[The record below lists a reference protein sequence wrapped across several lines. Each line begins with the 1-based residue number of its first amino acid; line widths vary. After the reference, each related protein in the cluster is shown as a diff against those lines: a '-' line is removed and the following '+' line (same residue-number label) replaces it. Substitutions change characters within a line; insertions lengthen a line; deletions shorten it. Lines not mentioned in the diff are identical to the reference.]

1 MVINQSY
8 LFLIFTLN
16 GILIGFLFDFFRIL
30 RKIFKT
36 ANYITYIED
45 ILFWI
50 LTGISI
56 IFFLYK
62 FSDGNLRVF
71 IFIGLIFGFILY
83 MLTLSKIIINIFV
96 HIINFII
103 KILEKIFLIVKVPI
117 KNIYNFLKKLILNE
131 IYEFI
136 TREKNNIIKRFKKN
150 KKICKKS

>member
-1 MVINQSY
+1 MVINQCY

-136 TREKNNIIKRFKKN
+136 TREKNNIIKRFKK
-150 KKICKKS
+150 K

>member
-30 RKIFKT
+30 RNIFKT

>member
-136 TREKNNIIKRFKKN
+136 TREKNNIIKRFKK
-150 KKICKKS
+150 K

>member
-136 TREKNNIIKRFKKN
+136 TREKYNIIKRFKKN